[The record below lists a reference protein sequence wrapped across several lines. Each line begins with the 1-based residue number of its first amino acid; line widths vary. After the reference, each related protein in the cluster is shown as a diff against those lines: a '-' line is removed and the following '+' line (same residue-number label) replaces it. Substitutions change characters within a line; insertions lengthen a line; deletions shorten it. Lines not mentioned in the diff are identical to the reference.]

1 MESLAMLVVIIMLG
15 IIGCG
20 LVALVIALKSPEKT
34 WARAVATAAA
44 VPAVAA
50 GGWLAILD
58 VGIGARVI
66 GALVMA
72 AGLLAV
78 LRTWRRR

>member
-34 WARAVATAAA
+34 WARAV
-44 VPAVAA
+44 
-50 GGWLAILD
+50 LE
-58 VGIGARVI
+58 VGIGARVV

>member
-1 MESLAMLVVIIMLG
+1 
-15 IIGCG
+15 
-20 LVALVIALKSPEKT
+20 
-34 WARAVATAAA
+34 
-44 VPAVAA
+44 
-50 GGWLAILD
+50 

>member
-1 MESLAMLVVIIMLG
+1 
-15 IIGCG
+15 
-20 LVALVIALKSPEKT
+20 
-34 WARAVATAAA
+34 
-44 VPAVAA
+44 VAA
-50 GGWLAILD
+50 GGWLAFLE